1 MKHWKRVKK
10 LYCCCC
16 TKKDEDVEKGEG
28 EVRVEELQTLFQR
41 IDVLKFEFD
50 NDDEELIKPTF
61 YTKKHT
67 IENEKYRFLKPVRS
81 VSFYDNEEDDEDDSY
96 SIVLDI
102 LDDVF
107 NKLPQDE
114 IILHAISLLSTSPPK
129 SILKTNSSVTAQK
142 SISFY
147 DYTFHESN
155 SIVEDILWDLIQE
168 LPLNKKN

>member
-50 NDDEELIKPTF
+50 NDDEV
-61 YTKKHT
+61 
-67 IENEKYRFLKPVRS
+67 KPVRS